1 MVLAFFLVLGLF
13 FFGTRR
19 TSSQIVSY
27 ILDIVTQN
35 IPMFTCIYNI
45 SYWTR
50 WEPKHL
56 ARSSESLVIRVIQN
70 KSSYS
75 FNCNKY
81 TWVRVKRGPSIYY
94 RLYPEV
100 LLRKWYDFTRETFCN
115 CFCRYVT
122 KMINK
127 AHIWNLR
134 GQRQDLYRTVS
145 RLSKEKNQFEN
156 GRVKSFC

>member
-75 FNCNKY
+75 FVINIRELELNEAHRY
-81 TWVRVKRGPSIYY
+81 TIGCIRKFYSGSDMI
-94 RLYPEV
+94 
-100 LLRKWYDFTRETFCN
+100 LREKLFCN

>member
-1 MVLAFFLVLGLF
+1 MLYLPPMSVQVNIAFYFFFQIVKYQPIRELGINQSHIKKNCLVLAFFLVLGLF
-13 FFGTRR
+13 FLGTRR
-19 TSSQIVSY
+19 TSSQVGSY

-75 FNCNKY
+75 FVINIRELELNEAHRY
-81 TWVRVKRGPSIYY
+81 TIGCIRKFYSGSDMI
-94 RLYPEV
+94 
-100 LLRKWYDFTRETFCN
+100 LR
-115 CFCRYVT
+115 
-122 KMINK
+122 
-127 AHIWNLR
+127 
-134 GQRQDLYRTVS
+134 
-145 RLSKEKNQFEN
+145 EKLFAIVFA
-156 GRVKSFC
+156 GM